1 MQTGR
6 CINCHQ
12 LFRRRPQN
20 KEQSY
25 CSQKPCQRARKTNW
39 ERQKVSQRS
48 RLSKEPK
55 SQSEGL
61 ARKPPPI
68 IGKVY
73 RKKHP
78 AQAERN
84 RELQLIRNAKQRGY
98 FVEQLSMKTM
108 PAIPPLSLKSFSLSS
123 VPIAK
128 TDASIPY
135 QFCLIASSDEDLIAK
150 MDASNPSSAQIFKA
164 FVQLPLIAKMDA

>member
-12 LFRRRPQN
+12 FFLRRPQN

-25 CSQKPCQRARKTNW
+25 CSLKRCQRARKTNW
-39 ERQKVSQRS
+39 ERKKLASDPDYQQNRKASQKAWQESHRDYW
-48 RLSKEPK
+48 
-55 SQSEGL
+55 
-61 ARKPPPI
+61 
-68 IGKVY
+68 KVY
-73 RKKHP
+73 REKHP
-78 AQAERN
+78 VQAERN
-84 RELQLIRNAKQRGY
+84 RKLQLIRNAKQRGY
-98 FVEQLSMKTM
+98 IVKKLSMNT
-108 PAIPPLSLKSFSLSS
+108 IPSISPLRSKPFSLSS

-150 MDASNPSSAQIFKA
+150 MDASNSSPAQIFKA
-164 FVQLPLIAKMDA
+164 FVELPLIAKMDA

>member
-39 ERQKVSQRS
+39 ERQKLASDPDYQKNRKASQKAWQESHRDYW
-48 RLSKEPK
+48 
-55 SQSEGL
+55 
-61 ARKPPPI
+61 
-68 IGKVY
+68 KVY